1 MYDSQCM
8 GTVSTLQVSW
18 PLAIRD
24 PETLIHHL
32 PACVP
37 RERTTGL
44 TARCCSCTGK

>member
-1 MYDSQCM
+1 MYDSQRM

-24 PETLIHHL
+24 PETLIHRL

-44 TARCCSCTGK
+44 TARCCRCTRK